1 MSLSSVLLSE
11 SIALRLPTVLSS
23 LKAAPERS
31 RLPCNCFCL
40 IPWKRVST
48 ISLFFFTE
56 GNGKNSVPQA
66 GNFLPLPM
74 GGGQIICRF
83 SSKLLPTIS
92 DRLLCLLIIDTDICK
107 IPGYPLLKCQKVVA
121 DRFSE
126 VDGEWLLRRSSS
138 LVNPALYFVT
148 GEKF

>member
-1 MSLSSVLLSE
+1 MSLYTLKKSKISRGFFLE
-11 SIALRLPTVLSS
+11 SPR
-23 LKAAPERS
+23 
-31 RLPCNCFCL
+31 
-40 IPWKRVST
+40 
-48 ISLFFFTE
+48 
-56 GNGKNSVPQA
+56 
-66 GNFLPLPM
+66 
-74 GGGQIICRF
+74 
-83 SSKLLPTIS
+83 
-92 DRLLCLLIIDTDICK
+92 LCLLIIDTDICK

>member
-1 MSLSSVLLSE
+1 MGRPGECSHR
-11 SIALRLPTVLSS
+11 LRPCMYGN
-23 LKAAPERS
+23 AGERE
-31 RLPCNCFCL
+31 P
-40 IPWKRVST
+40 ST
-48 ISLFFFTE
+48 LETNMATWRRNVGSQ
-56 GNGKNSVPQA
+56 K
-66 GNFLPLPM
+66 
-74 GGGQIICRF
+74 
-83 SSKLLPTIS
+83 
-92 DRLLCLLIIDTDICK
+92 LCLLIIDTDICK